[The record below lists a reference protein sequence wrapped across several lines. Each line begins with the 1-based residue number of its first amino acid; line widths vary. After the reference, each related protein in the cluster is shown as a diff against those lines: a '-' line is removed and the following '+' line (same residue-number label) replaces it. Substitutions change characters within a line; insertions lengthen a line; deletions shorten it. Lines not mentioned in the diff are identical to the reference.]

1 MVLVRRLSSTLK
13 RWVAWCAAK
22 FSVHLRIDRSARLG
36 GSPDLPHAEAPGE
49 AMSRGGASSGGKSM
63 SGTEAWSV
71 RYCPVC
77 RTKTWHADGIC
88 ERELVDG
95 HAGRRLS
102 SRED

>member
-1 MVLVRRLSSTLK
+1 
-13 RWVAWCAAK
+13 
-22 FSVHLRIDRSARLG
+22 
-36 GSPDLPHAEAPGE
+36 
-49 AMSRGGASSGGKSM
+49 M